1 MGQSDNFKADEEN
14 ITDPDRAPA
23 PCIESNCPDETKVIK
38 PQKLQE
44 RFQQYN
50 E

>member
-1 MGQSDNFKADEEN
+1 MGQSDNFKADEKN

-23 PCIESNCPDETKVIK
+23 PYIESNCPDETKLIK
-38 PQKLQE
+38 PQNLQE

>member
-1 MGQSDNFKADEEN
+1 MVQSDYFKADEKN

-23 PCIESNCPDETKVIK
+23 PYIESNFPDEIKVIK

-44 RFQQYN
+44 RLQQYK